1 MKVDVLLFTSLRDL
15 AKSDRIS
22 VDVGEDATV
31 GDLLVSICNQYPELE
46 DRVAISR
53 VAVDDRF
60 SCSEDQIPAGSELA
74 LIPPVSGG

>member
-1 MKVDVLLFTSLRDL
+1 MKVDVLLFASLRDL

-22 VDVGEDATV
+22 VDVAENATV
-31 GDLLVSICNQYPELE
+31 GDLLVSISSQYPELK

-60 SCSEDQIPAGSELA
+60 SCSEDQISAESELA

>member
-1 MKVDVLLFTSLRDL
+1 MKVDVLLFASLRDL

-22 VDVGEDATV
+22 VDVAENATV
-31 GDLLVSICNQYPELE
+31 GDLLVSISSQYPELK